1 MIGLMGGGQLGRMM
15 IQAAHAMG
23 EKVAVLDPDAQ
34 GPAAQLADCFIAADY
49 ADFSSLARLAS
60 HARVF
65 TTEFENVPAES
76 LRFLARHGPT
86 FPDAHAV
93 AIAQNRVDEKRFMLS
108 AGVDVAPHAVIT
120 RLDDI
125 DDVPEQLFP
134 GILKTA
140 RLGYD
145 GKGQQKVHDVQEAR
159 QAWMDLGSVACVL
172 EKMLPLEREI
182 SVICARDRNGGIAL
196 FPVGENTHR
205 NGILAVTEVPARIS
219 ETLRRRAGEAA
230 CRIAESLD
238 YVGVLCVEFFV
249 LSGDRLL
256 ANEIAPRPH
265 NSGHHSIESCRTSQF
280 EQQVRICTGQPLGST
295 ELLHPAV
302 MLNVL
307 GDSWFRASDEPLEPD
322 WDAVRA
328 LRGVHLHLYG
338 KAEPRRGRKM
348 AHVTCL
354 GETASE
360 ARRRAELVADILGLD
375 VGRALV
381 AGA

>member
-23 EKVAVLDPDAQ
+23 ERVAVLDPDPS
-34 GPAAQLADCFIAADY
+34 GPASQLADERIVADY
-49 ADFSSLARLAS
+49 TDFDGLSRLS
-60 HARVF
+60 RWARVF

-86 FPDAHAV
+86 YPDAHAV
-93 AIAQNRVDEKRFMLS
+93 AIAQNRVDEKRFIS
-108 AGVDVAPHAVIT
+108 AAGVDVAPHAVIT
-120 RLDDI
+120 RI
-125 DDVPEQLFP
+125 DDMDDLPDNLFP
-134 GILKTA
+134 GLLKTA

-145 GKGQQKVHDVQEAR
+145 GKGQRKVHDAAQVR
-159 QAWMDLGSVACVL
+159 QAWTDMGAVACVL

-182 SVICARDRNGGIAL
+182 SVICARDRDGRIAL

-205 NGILAVTEVPARIS
+205 HGILAVTEAPARIP
-219 ETLRRRAGEAA
+219 EALARRAGEAA
-230 CRIAESLD
+230 CRIADALS

-256 ANEIAPRPH
+256 ANEMAPRPH
-265 NSGHHSIESCRTSQF
+265 NSGHHTIESCRTSQF

-295 ELLHPAV
+295 EQISPAV

-307 GDSWFRASDEPLEPD
+307 GDSWFRASPQPVEPD
-322 WDAVRA
+322 WEAVRA
-328 LRGVHLHLYG
+328 LRSVHLHLYG
-338 KAEPRRGRKM
+338 KSQPRPGRKM

-354 GETASE
+354 GDTPVE

-375 VGRALV
+375 VGRGLA
-381 AGA
+381 AGG

>member
-34 GPAAQLADCFIAADY
+34 GPAAQLADSFIAADY
-49 ADFSSLARLAS
+49 ADYGGLAKLAS
-60 HARVF
+60 CASVF

-76 LRFLARHGPT
+76 LRFLARHGLT
-86 FPDAHAV
+86 FPDANAV
-93 AIAQNRVDEKRFMLS
+93 AIAQNRIDEKRFMVS
-108 AGVDVAPHAVIT
+108 AGVDVAPHAVIM
-120 RLDDI
+120 RLEDI
-125 DDVPEQLFP
+125 DDVPEHLFP

-145 GKGQQKVHDVQEAR
+145 GKGQQKVHDAQEAR

-182 SVICARDRNGGIAL
+182 SVICARDRNGGMAL

-219 ETLRRRAGEAA
+219 ETLRSRAGEAA
-230 CRIAESLD
+230 CRIAESLS

-265 NSGHHSIESCRTSQF
+265 NSGHHSIESCHTSQF
-280 EQQVRICTGQPLGST
+280 EQQVRICIGQPLGST
-295 ELLHPAV
+295 ELLHPVV

-307 GDSWFRASDEPLEPD
+307 GDSWFRTSDKPVEPD

-338 KAEPRRGRKM
+338 KAEPRPGRKM

-354 GETASE
+354 GETAGG

-381 AGA
+381 RGV